1 MTNKLAYYQNQ
12 KVMFEKLFNCA
23 QSRYDRH
30 YQMRETTEDFQAWV
44 EESNKL
50 RDKIDYYDLILQEI
64 DDVIISLTDIIES
77 EKNIKIYKKR
87 LDKIIKDVV

>member
-1 MTNKLAYYQNQ
+1 MTTKLAYYQNQ
-12 KVMFEKLFNCA
+12 KVIFEKLFNTA

-30 YQMRETTEDFQAWV
+30 YKFREVAEDFQAWV

-64 DDVIISLTDIIES
+64 DDIIISLTDIIES

-87 LDKIIKDVV
+87 LDKIVKSMV

>member
-12 KVMFEKLFNCA
+12 KVIFEKLFNRA
-23 QSRYDRH
+23 QFHYDKH
-30 YQMRETTEDFQAWV
+30 YKMRETAEDFQAWV

-50 RDKIDYYDLILQEI
+50 RDEIDYYDLILQEI
-64 DDVIISLTDIIES
+64 DDIIISLTDIIES

-87 LDKIIKDVV
+87 LDKIGKDVL